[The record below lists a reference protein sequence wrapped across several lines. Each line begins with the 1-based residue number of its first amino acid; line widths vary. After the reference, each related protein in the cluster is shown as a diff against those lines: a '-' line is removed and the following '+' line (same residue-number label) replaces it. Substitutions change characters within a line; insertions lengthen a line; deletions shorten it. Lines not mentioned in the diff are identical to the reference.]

1 MNIPQ
6 ILTLKTGVP
15 DFRFS
20 QEYITEFYVNYL
32 TLAGSQRQRSIPTI
46 MNYSGVCYRH
56 SVVDAD
62 FFTSHKTTQERNNR
76 YMEEAVPLGEQ
87 VIRAGLA
94 QADIAADCISH
105 LIVVSC
111 TGFNVPGLGLLLAQ
125 RLGMSPSLKRTQ
137 IFGMGCYASFPGI
150 QRADDGVR
158 NRPNQLALV
167 LSLELCTLHL
177 PFDDAVESV
186 VSTSLFGDGA
196 AMMVIG
202 NRPEMSGP
210 QLIDSETYCDY
221 KTLDHMTFTVTDHG
235 FRMYLSSY
243 VPDVLAAQIGDFV
256 ERLLTRHQLQI
267 TDVKFWA
274 IHPGSKRIIEY
285 IQEQLMLTAE
295 QVQFSLNVLR
305 GYGNMSSATIMFVL
319 DKIIQS
325 NEPQPGDYGVMM
337 AFGPGLTMESLLLR
351 W

>member
-1 MNIPQ
+1 MNSPQ
-6 ILTLKTGVP
+6 ILSLKTGVP

-20 QEYITEFYVNYL
+20 QKDITEFYVNYL
-32 TLAGSQRQRSIPTI
+32 TLSGSKRQRSIPTI
-46 MNYSGVCYRH
+46 MNYAGVCYRH

-62 FFTSHKTTQERNNR
+62 FFTSRKTTQERNNR
-76 YMEEAVPLGEQ
+76 YMEEALPLGEQ
-87 VIRAGLA
+87 VIREGLA
-94 QADIAADCISH
+94 QADIAAECINQ

-111 TGFNVPGLGLLLAQ
+111 TGFNVPGLDLLLAQ
-125 RLGMSPSLKRTQ
+125 RLGMSTSLKRTQ

-158 NRPNQLALV
+158 NRSNQLALV

-202 NRPEMSGP
+202 NRPEISGP
-210 QLIDSETYCDY
+210 RLIDSETYCDY
-221 KTLDHMTFTVTDHG
+221 KTMDHMTFTVTDHG
-235 FRMYLSSY
+235 FRMYLSTY
-243 VPDVLAAQIGDFV
+243 VPDVLAAEIGDFV

-267 TDVKFWA
+267 ADIKFWA

-295 QVQFSLNVLR
+295 QVQFSLNVLHD
-305 GYGNMSSATIMFVL
+305 YGNMSSATIMFVL
-319 DKIIQS
+319 DKIMQS

-337 AFGPGLTMESLLLR
+337 AFGPGLTMESILLR